1 MRKRF
6 ATLTA
11 LALLGLP
18 AASAQAQAR
27 LGVIG
32 GLSRATFTG
41 GGSQGIT
48 WRNVGM
54 VGAMAH
60 LPIGDAFAVRPEL
73 LYATKGPRARLGRS
87 ADAALKLSYLQLPVL
102 LQIVTDPGVPLHP
115 RLYGGMSVGL
125 LLDCRRGE
133 ARCDDDPDLVTRD
146 FDSGLLMGGEIEVL
160 GAGLGLR
167 YEAGLGS
174 VTAEGPGLE
183 SHNGVLSFTVQYLFG
198 SR

>member
-18 AASAQAQAR
+18 ASARAQAG
-27 LGVIG
+27 LGVIS
-32 GLSRATFTG
+32 GLSRATLTG

-48 WRNVGM
+48 WRNAWM
-54 VGAMAH
+54 VGGVAH
-60 LPIGDAFAVRPEL
+60 LPIGDAFAIRPEL

-87 ADAALKLSYLQLPVL
+87 AEAAPRLSYLQLPVL
-102 LQIVTDPGVPLHP
+102 LQIVTDRGVPLHP
-115 RLYGGMSVGL
+115 RLYGGASVGL
-125 LLDCRRGE
+125 LLDCRRGG
-133 ARCDDDPDLVTRD
+133 ARCDDDPHFVTHG
-146 FDSGLLMGGEIEVL
+146 FDASLLMGGEIKVL
-160 GAGLGLR
+160 GVGLGVR

-183 SHNGVLSFTVQYLFG
+183 THNGVLSFTVQCLFG
-198 SR
+198 LR